1 MQVTIATPDT
11 RREAAR
17 HRNRR
22 AALALVV
29 LGPLVAELA
38 FGSTPVHLAFLLVL
52 WLPIYGAGVLLIREA
67 VVRTGGGWPSI
78 LLLGVAY
85 ELVEDGI
92 GLQALSSPHLYHA
105 ADWGPRLLGLNTTY
119 WEVNVVYHVVFSI
132 AIPILLVDQIF
143 PSGRGRPY
151 VGRLGLAVTAAAAV
165 LGVAILRLTVP
176 ISQDPGYTA
185 PAAVVAGCVAA
196 VALIAVVAP
205 VVLPRLPVGASDD
218 APVPSPTML
227 WLLGASATFVFLLL
241 LFVFTGA
248 HQPPLVPRNVV
259 LAPMAGGAAIAGGVT
274 WALGRWSA
282 SRRWTDVHALSLAG

>member
-1 MQVTIATPDT
+1 MQVTTASTAP
-11 RREAAR
+11 RQAAR
-17 HRNRR
+17 QRRNRR
-22 AALALVV
+22 AALTLVV

-38 FGSTPVHLAFLLVL
+38 FGSTPLHFAYLLLL

-67 VVRTGGGWPSI
+67 VVRAGGGWPSI

-151 VGRLGLAVTAAAAV
+151 LGRFGLAVTAAVAL
-165 LGVAILRLTVP
+165 LGVAILRVTVP
-176 ISQDPGYTA
+176 FSQDPGYTA
-185 PAAVVAGCVAA
+185 PWVVSAGCA
-196 VALIAVVAP
+196 
-205 VVLPRLPVGASDD
+205 GA
-218 APVPSPTML
+218 
-227 WLLGASATFVFLLL
+227 
-241 LFVFTGA
+241 
-248 HQPPLVPRNVV
+248 
-259 LAPMAGGAAIAGGVT
+259 
-274 WALGRWSA
+274 
-282 SRRWTDVHALSLAG
+282 